1 MRIPAVSFQWPQA
14 ARSRASNLP
23 AKHASPAAKPRS
35 FPLRP
40 LSNKLLHRIVLAI
53 LPALLLA
60 GILVAAVF
68 GDNGMNVR
76 WRLGQ
81 DLRVHNEALASVERD
96 NQRLLREL
104 NLADRDPVIIERM
117 VAEEL
122 GWGQEGATLY
132 RFE

>member
-1 MRIPAVSFQWPQA
+1 M
-14 ARSRASNLP
+14 
-23 AKHASPAAKPRS
+23 
-35 FPLRP
+35 
-40 LSNKLLHRIVLAI
+40 SNKLFHRIVLAI
-53 LPALLLA
+53 VPALVLA

-81 DLRVHNEALASVERD
+81 DLRVQNEALASVERD

-104 NLADRDPVIIERM
+104 NLADRDPVILERM

>member
-1 MRIPAVSFQWPQA
+1 M
-14 ARSRASNLP
+14 
-23 AKHASPAAKPRS
+23 
-35 FPLRP
+35 
-40 LSNKLLHRIVLAI
+40 
-53 LPALLLA
+53 
-60 GILVAAVF
+60 F

-76 WRLGQ
+76 WRLDQ
-81 DLRVHNEALASVERD
+81 DLRVQNEALASVERD

-104 NLADRDPVIIERM
+104 NLADRDPVILERM